1 MHIYIVCIIPSICTV
16 LILCF
21 RSTHD
26 VVVLDGCIYAIGGN
40 DGSTSLNSMER
51 YNPKANKWVLVA
63 PMTMRRSSVAVAV
76 LDMAKHKAAWNTTA
90 CQ

>member
-1 MHIYIVCIIPSICTV
+1 MQFALFY
-16 LILCF
+16 

-51 YNPKANKWVLVA
+51 YNPKPNKWMLVA

-76 LDMAKHKAAWNTTA
+76 LDMAKHKALWSANT